1 MAKFKTF
8 GKIMAWLV
16 MCGGFAISIVLA
28 VNFFMSASQYGSY
41 GGSITASYVW
51 YGIGSILVGFVFAI
65 GSFVIINMI
74 TEMYV
79 NSCIMRSKFCGD
91 YYPQQPTYQPA
102 QMPQQYAA
110 PVQQVQPVQAAQP
123 VQQPAFWYCPNCNTA
138 NSGSSG
144 FCIHCG
150 QQRK

>member
-16 MCGGFAISIVLA
+16 MFGGMAISIVLA
-28 VNFFMSASQYGSY
+28 VNFFITASQYGSS
-41 GGSITASYVW
+41 SIYSSAVASSVW
-51 YGIGSILVGFVFAI
+51 YGIGSILVGFVFSI

-91 YYPQQPTYQPA
+91 YYAPHPMQSPA
-102 QMPQQYAA
+102 QYAA
-110 PVQQVQPVQAAQP
+110 PAQP
-123 VQQPAFWYCPNCNTA
+123 VQQPAFWYCTNCSA
-138 NSGSSG
+138 QNSASSS
-144 FCIHCG
+144 FCTNCG

>member
-16 MCGGFAISIVLA
+16 MFGGMAISIVLA
-28 VNFFMSASQYGSY
+28 VNFFITASQYGSS
-41 GGSITASYVW
+41 SIYSSAVASSVW
-51 YGIGSILVGFVFAI
+51 YGIGSILVGFVFSI

-91 YYPQQPTYQPA
+91 YYAPHPMQSPA
-102 QMPQQYAA
+102 QYAA
-110 PVQQVQPVQAAQP
+110 PAQPVQNIQPAQP
-123 VQQPAFWYCPNCNTA
+123 VQQPAFWYCTNCSA
-138 NSGSSG
+138 QNSASSS
-144 FCIHCG
+144 FCTNCG

>member
-28 VNFFMSASQYGSY
+28 VNFFISASQYGSY
-41 GGSITASYVW
+41 GSYGSSAVASSVW
-51 YGIGSILVGFVFAI
+51 YGIGSILVGFVFSI

-91 YYPQQPTYQPA
+91 YYPQQPAYQ
-102 QMPQQYAA
+102 PQQYAA
-110 PVQQVQPVQAAQP
+110 PVQPTQP

-144 FCIHCG
+144 FCTHCG

>member
-16 MCGGFAISIVLA
+16 MFGGMAISIVLA
-28 VNFFMSASQYGSY
+28 VNFFITASQYGSR
-41 GGSITASYVW
+41 GGSTTASLVW
-51 YGIGSILVGFVFAI
+51 YGIGSILVGFVFSI

-91 YYPQQPTYQPA
+91 YYAVQPMQSSA
-102 QMPQQYAA
+102 QYAA
-110 PVQQVQPVQAAQP
+110 PAQPVQNIQPAQP
-123 VQQPAFWYCPNCNTA
+123 VQQPAFWYCTNCSA
-138 NSGSSG
+138 QNSASSG
-144 FCIHCG
+144 FCTNCG

>member
-28 VNFFMSASQYGSY
+28 VNFFISASQYGSY
-41 GGSITASYVW
+41 GSYASSAVASSVW
-51 YGIGSILVGFVFAI
+51 YGIGSILVGFVFSI

-79 NSCIMRSKFCGD
+79 NSR
-91 YYPQQPTYQPA
+91 
-102 QMPQQYAA
+102 
-110 PVQQVQPVQAAQP
+110 
-123 VQQPAFWYCPNCNTA
+123 
-138 NSGSSG
+138 
-144 FCIHCG
+144 
-150 QQRK
+150 R

>member
-41 GGSITASYVW
+41 GGSATVSLVW
-51 YGIGSILVGFVFAI
+51 YGIGSILVGFVFSI

-91 YYPQQPTYQPA
+91 YYAPRPMQSPA
-102 QMPQQYAA
+102 QYAA
-110 PVQQVQPVQAAQP
+110 PAQPVQNIQPAQP
-123 VQQPAFWYCPNCNTA
+123 VQQPAFWYCTNCSA
-138 NSGSSG
+138 QNSASSS
-144 FCIHCG
+144 FCTNCG